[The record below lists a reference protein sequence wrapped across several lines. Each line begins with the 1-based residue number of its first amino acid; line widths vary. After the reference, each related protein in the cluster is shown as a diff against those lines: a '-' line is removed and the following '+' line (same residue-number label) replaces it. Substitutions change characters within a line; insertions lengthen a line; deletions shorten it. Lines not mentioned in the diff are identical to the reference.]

1 MTEPSPSVR
10 RGTGL
15 RPVALITG
23 ASRGVGAAVA
33 RALAPSHDLLLGGRD
48 TAALAALAAE
58 LPGSRP
64 WPIELT
70 DTVEVVEATGG
81 IDRLD
86 ALVHSAAVVAP
97 GTVAGTK
104 AAVWRR
110 HLDVNVVAV
119 AELTRLLLPALRA
132 ARGRVVVLNPSTDLR
147 GQPGWASLAACS
159 HALRGFAEVLRAEEG
174 PRVRVTSIHAG
185 HLGAPHDPD
194 AVLRPESVAG
204 AVLLAVNAPDDAVL
218 SDMVLHPAGSTT
230 TDPFVAVEHETS
242 DFRRTLPAPHLTTV
256 EWGTVRTGEQR

>member
-1 MTEPSPSVR
+1 MTEPSPSAR
-10 RGTGL
+10 RGQDL

-97 GTVAGTK
+97 GTVADTK

-110 HLDVNVVAV
+110 HFDVNVVAV

-132 ARGRVVVLNPSTDLR
+132 ACGRVVILNPGTDLR
-147 GQPGWASLAACS
+147 GQPGWASLVACS
-159 HALRGFAEVLRAEEG
+159 QALSGFAEVLRAEEG

-185 HLGAPHDPD
+185 HLGAPAEPD
-194 AVLRPESVAG
+194 AVLRPESIAG
-204 AVLLAVNAPDDAVL
+204 AVLLSVTAPDDAVL
-218 SDMVLHPAGSTT
+218 SDMVLHPAARTT
-230 TDPFVAVEHETS
+230 SDPFAVVDRETS
-242 DFRRTLPAPHLTTV
+242 DFRRTLPAQHAATV
-256 EWGTVRTGEQR
+256 ERGSVRTGEQR